1 MLHKVRD
8 LPLETR
14 GVVESL
20 IGRRLREDET
30 FSIRPIHLQ
39 KEGAEPQAASEI
51 ANRLEQY
58 FAEIDNQHPIA
69 PEGEAEAALDEA
81 MRSIRSGYTPQG

>member
-8 LPLETR
+8 LPVETR

-39 KEGAEPQAASEI
+39 KEGAEPQVASEI

-58 FAEIDNQHPIA
+58 FAEIHKQHPITSK
-69 PEGEAEAALDEA
+69 GETKAALDEA
-81 MRSIRSGYTPQG
+81 MRSVRSGYTPQG